1 MLTEKAKEA
10 KKGVI
15 IVQDNNPRDL
25 VLQQSKNLMS
35 VESYNANSIYNIVF
49 GMAVIRDVA

>member
-35 VESYNANSIYNIVF
+35 VESYNANSIYNIVL